1 MRLRREG
8 GKERRREGSWSAYRE
23 KKGGRRKFCSLKN
36 HHKKPKQTC
45 VWKKG
50 TDNTYQ
56 ENVYLFF
63 HHHQIFF
70 SGGFEMKSKK
80 VCFSVHMK
88 TGFWLRQF
96 PSVKASYDFNI
107 HASLLLIWVL
117 QNKQIYHGLYPIHL
131 PSLTT
136 AHLRKTMASEK
147 IQKIKQR

>member
-63 HHHQIFF
+63 HHQLLGLFHTREKEERMRAWRLNRGGGLIKIFF
-70 SGGFEMKSKK
+70 SGGFEMK
-80 VCFSVHMK
+80 
-88 TGFWLRQF
+88 
-96 PSVKASYDFNI
+96 
-107 HASLLLIWVL
+107 
-117 QNKQIYHGLYPIHL
+117 
-131 PSLTT
+131 
-136 AHLRKTMASEK
+136 
-147 IQKIKQR
+147 